1 MFSYSLS
8 TLAPTISFSV
18 FSAGILSIFFL
29 DKYKE
34 TQSKEIVTAHRA
46 GFLK

>member
-8 TLAPTISFSV
+8 TLAPTNSFSV
-18 FSAGILSIFFL
+18 FSAGTASVFFL
-29 DKYKE
+29 AIANE